1 MAVQYANGKIVT
13 NGLVLALDA
22 GDRNSYTG
30 SGTSW
35 TDLSGNGNTGTLT
48 NGPTYSS
55 TNGGSI
61 VFDGSNDYIDL
72 GNKTLGVELQDKSAC
87 VWIYQTTSP
96 SVFAGI
102 IDKDFDNNPVY
113 GGWGFWISSANKMN
127 FWLQG
132 QKDLIDTG
140 SGTITNNTWQHLSFS
155 YNYSA
160 KSVSFYLNGILNST
174 VTNATIVE
182 NASDTTTLKIGAFRG
197 GTSLFNGRISN
208 VLLYNKQLTAAEV
221 LQNYNAQKARFN
233 IK

>member
-1 MAVQYANGKIVT
+1 MAVQYANGKIAT
-13 NGLVLALDA
+13 NGLILALDS
-22 GDRNSYTG
+22 GDRNSYSG

-102 IDKDFDNNPVY
+102 IDKDFDNRLTNPNEKNSLMTER
-113 GGWGFWISSANKMN
+113 GLAHLIE
-127 FWLQG
+127 
-132 QKDLIDTG
+132 KDEDDED
-140 SGTITNNTWQHLSFS
+140 
-155 YNYSA
+155 
-160 KSVSFYLNGILNST
+160 LNST
-174 VTNATIVE
+174 IFE
-182 NASDTTTLKIGAFRG
+182 I
-197 GTSLFNGRISN
+197 I
-208 VLLYNKQLTAAEV
+208 
-221 LQNYNAQKARFN
+221 
-233 IK
+233 